1 MKSVILSLAIV
12 VATTFNAS
20 AQELEAPLMPPE
32 LVKNQAAAAV
42 PANALLPL
50 IFVAF
55 IAVATSSKES
65 APSCL
70 LGKSVSAAIV
80 C

>member
-1 MKSVILSLAIV
+1 
-12 VATTFNAS
+12 
-20 AQELEAPLMPPE
+20 MPPE